1 MPRRLY
7 GVLLAVL
14 VALIRGVAPAQEV
27 TLTLA
32 TLDPPPTPLNTQELH
47 PWADRVNAQGKG
59 VVQIVVRDGSEI
71 ANQQNIYESGDE
83 RCRPDRPR
91 HQSFIG
97 GKFPLTEVVALP
109 FVVENGESASVA
121 FWRLYKSGA
130 LDSEI

>member
-71 ANQQNIYESGDE
+71 ANQQNIY
-83 RCRPDRPR
+83 DRVMSDVV
-91 HQSFIG
+91 QIG
-97 GKFPLTEVVALP
+97 RGTKAS
-109 FVVENGESASVA
+109 SAANS
-121 FWRLYKSGA
+121 R
-130 LDSEI
+130 